1 MTGNVGKNSKL
12 MSMPGGILISATGL
26 LLIPPGEGDPASDCG
41 QKTFS
46 FLPFVFH
53 MRGFFP
59 CCKFSPPEEYW
70 YWSEL
75 PYIYIYIYIYIYG
88 IGGLLMGD
96 LVYNKKASILRKG
109 VIGNYTNNWNTQHPW
124 YV

>member
-41 QKTFS
+41 QKTFFFYPLFCLLS
-46 FLPFVFH
+46 FLCAAFFLGVNFH
-53 MRGFFP
+53 PLKKTGTGLN
-59 CCKFSPPEEYW
+59 SH
-70 YWSEL
+70 
-75 PYIYIYIYIYIYG
+75 IYG

-96 LVYNKKASILRKG
+96 LVYNKKHQ
-109 VIGNYTNNWNTQHPW
+109 Y
-124 YV
+124 